1 MKWKAKGNFCHT
13 KVQDVRAVSRS
24 NYDACKAKRQP
35 CVKGQG
41 WIMERMNNHFR
52 RTGREFNW
60 YRVRDSVMNGCALY
74 LPGRLLIFECCWVD
88 KYVQYCKVG

>member
-41 WIMERMNNHFR
+41 WTANEA
-52 RTGREFNW
+52 
-60 YRVRDSVMNGCALY
+60 SP
-74 LPGRLLIFECCWVD
+74 LPGFPAERVD
-88 KYVQYCKVG
+88 KGKDEQPLQAHGP